1 MFVLLCVFTHLPCRL
16 NDLVCQLEERERNS
30 EAVLQSSD
38 KEATLK
44 QQVLELHK
52 KKVRV
57 GGGCGCVGGKR
68 EGGRRM
74 WVCRG
79 KREGGRRCGYVGRRG
94 RMGECEWYKSLL
106 FATGIGE
113 CPESSRGSAASE

>member
-1 MFVLLCVFTHLPCRL
+1 MCGMCMCVYLLCRL

-44 QQVLELHK
+44 QQALELHK

-57 GGGCGCVGGKR
+57 VCMGEEGASEGVGWR
-68 EGGRRM
+68 EEGGR
-74 WVCRG
+74 VG
-79 KREGGRRCGYVGRRG
+79 VVDVSPYHRRWRVSRVFRRLS
-94 RMGECEWYKSLL
+94 CV
-106 FATGIGE
+106 
-113 CPESSRGSAASE
+113 

>member
-1 MFVLLCVFTHLPCRL
+1 MCMCVYHLCRL

-44 QQVLELHK
+44 QQALELHK

-57 GGGCGCVGGKR
+57 VS
-68 EGGRRM
+68 
-74 WVCRG
+74 V
-79 KREGGRRCGYVGRRG
+79 
-94 RMGECEWYKSLL
+94 
-106 FATGIGE
+106 
-113 CPESSRGSAASE
+113 